1 MNESWQLH
9 ELERR
14 FHQLL
19 RFGVV
24 EEVDLEK
31 ARLKVRIGQVLTD
44 WLPWITS
51 NAGHTRSWRAPSV
64 GEQVLV
70 MSPSGDLTAGVVLP
84 ALYQARFGPPASE
97 ADTQCVHFSDG
108 SQVSYDARA
117 QVMTV
122 RLEGNGRVNVHCREL
137 TIQASEQIRLITPML
152 SCRGDVS
159 VGGKLEVKG
168 RVQASAGAAVSGGLS
183 VSGGMS
189 NDGVNVGRGHRHG
202 GVEGGR
208 GVSGGVI

>member
-1 MNESWQLH
+1 MNESWQLL

-51 NAGHTRSWRAPSV
+51 NAGNTRSWRAPSV

-84 ALYQARFGPPASE
+84 ALYQERFGPPVRE
-97 ADTQCVHFSDG
+97 ADTQCVHFPDG
-108 SQVSYDARA
+108 SQVSYDAREK
-117 QVMTV
+117 VMTV
-122 RLEGNGRVNVHCREL
+122 RLVGDGRVNVHCREL
-137 TIQASEQIRLITPML
+137 TIQASEQIRLNTPKL
-152 SCRGDVS
+152 LCSGDVS
-159 VGGKLEVKG
+159 VGGKLDVNG
-168 RVQASAGAAVSGGLS
+168 RMQAAAGAAVSGGLS

-189 NDGVNVGRGHRHG
+189 NDGVDVGRGHRHS
-202 GVEGGR
+202 GVESGR